1 MSRPYANINS
11 ATFNRT
17 TNVVTLD
24 LTAFRLRG
32 QSTLTIGGF
41 TQSQTVALSDGYYSN
56 SSLTFSSN
64 IDGSTSSTLASGT
77 AFTKATAIFT
87 FSGTASGGATS
98 TKTNVK
104 IGLYPAASTSIFSG
118 GGYTFSSTQSTADA
132 VNTLY
137 SNIATLPAGVTAS
150 VSGNSLIFTAPANT
164 GAFYNNNDAK
174 ILSAVTG
181 TLGFTFSNTYYSGT
195 WSGGVTT
202 LTLPLSSTDFGTIND
217 GFTFDVQ

>member
-11 ATFNRT
+11 ATFNKT

-41 TQSQTVALSDGYYSN
+41 TQSQVISLSDGYYSN

-87 FSGTASGGATS
+87 FSGTASGGAT
-98 TKTNVK
+98 KTNVK
-104 IGLYPAASTSIFSG
+104 IGLYPSASTSIFSG
-118 GGYTFSSTQSTADA
+118 GGYTFSATQSTETA
-132 VNTLY
+132 VATLY
-137 SNIATLPAGVTAS
+137 SNITTLPAGVTAS

-181 TLGFTFSNTYYSGT
+181 TLGFTFSSAYYGGT